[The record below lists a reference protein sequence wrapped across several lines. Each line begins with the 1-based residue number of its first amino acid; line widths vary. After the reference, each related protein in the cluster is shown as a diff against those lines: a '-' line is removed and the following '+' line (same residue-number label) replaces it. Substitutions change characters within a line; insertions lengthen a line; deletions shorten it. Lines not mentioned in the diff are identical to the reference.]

1 MGTYNMDPEV
11 ELLDED
17 PGVATDEVHLR
28 RYGQYDHKRVFGMV
42 ARVFL
47 EESSLSEEEMR
58 GEDCPDE
65 VLPVVGP
72 PDYDVNCLFW
82 CVKKA

>member
-1 MGTYNMDPEV
+1 MRGYFCNVLSEV
-11 ELLDED
+11 L
-17 PGVATDEVHLR
+17 V
-28 RYGQYDHKRVFGMV
+28 MV
-42 ARVFL
+42 ARAFL
-47 EESSLSEEEMR
+47 EDAGFSVEEIC

-72 PDYDVNCLFW
+72 ADYDINRLFW